1 MADDIPS
8 IAEIVDLL
16 PLKLQR
22 RFDSLG
28 GYVQGIIEEERDKRE
43 IPVRLSA
50 EDRQVVQLG
59 AFIYMLDGFLRAGS
73 RAAREASSTFE
84 SFGLSGF
91 QVGSTHFTS
100 DNMNT
105 RRGEILAQE
114 LRAVVLQTSLGPYI
128 RTARSMRDLVSRL
141 IRDMTNEQTMG

>member
-1 MADDIPS
+1 MADNIPS

-28 GYVQGIIEEERDKRE
+28 GYVQGIIEEERTQQD
-43 IPVRLSA
+43 ISLRLSS
-50 EDRQVVQLG
+50 EDKQVIQLA
-59 AFIYMLDGFLRAGS
+59 AFIYMLDSFFRAGS

-84 SFGLSGF
+84 RFELSGF

-105 RRGEILAQE
+105 LRGEVLARE
-114 LRAVVLQTSLGPYI
+114 LRGVVLQTSLGTYI
-128 RTARSMRDLVSRL
+128 RSAQSMRDLVSWL
-141 IRDMTNEQTMG
+141 VRDIKNEQTMG

>member
-28 GYVQGIIEEERDKRE
+28 GYVQGIIEEERDKGDS
-43 IPVRLSA
+43 PFRLSA
-50 EDRQVVQLG
+50 EDKQVVQLA

-73 RAAREASSTFE
+73 RAAREASTTFE

-100 DNMNT
+100 DNLST
-105 RRGEILAQE
+105 RRGELLAEE
-114 LRAVVLQTSLGPYI
+114 LRSVVLQTSLGPYI
-128 RTARSMRDLVSRL
+128 RRARSMKDLVSWL
-141 IRDMTNEQTMG
+141 IRDMTNEQSMG